1 MNAYWINELIHETA
15 TCNPWIAG
23 MLIGLVAV
31 FAIATVVTIVK
42 LNK

>member
-1 MNAYWINELIHETA
+1 MNTYWINELIHENA

-23 MLIGLVAV
+23 VLIGLVAV
-31 FAIATVVTIVK
+31 FAIATVVAIVK